1 MRLFILHNPTVF
13 SNDRIMKKYLNL
25 FFGAAVGFLN
35 GLFGSGGGTVAVPC
49 LEKSGVEPKKAHAA
63 SVALIFV
70 LSIVTAVVYFFNG
83 KLDFNGA
90 LQYIPYGLIGAV
102 IGALL
107 LRKIPDKMIRKI
119 FGVLIIA
126 SAIRMFI

>member
-1 MRLFILHNPTVF
+1 M
-13 SNDRIMKKYLNL
+13 
-25 FFGAAVGFLN
+25 
-35 GLFGSGGGTVAVPC
+35 
-49 LEKSGVEPKKAHAA
+49 
-63 SVALIFV
+63 
-70 LSIVTAVVYFFNG
+70 SIVTAVIYFING
-83 KLDFNGA
+83 KLDFDGA

-107 LRKIPDKMIRKI
+107 LKKIPDKLIRKI